1 MNFPWDQL
9 LVKGNWMITMAQI
22 GAPFLVIG
30 LIAVLLTSSY
40 GNIFTKNGSHP

>member
-22 GAPFLVIG
+22 DTILSYWFNRSNY
-30 LIAVLLTSSY
+30 LL
-40 GNIFTKNGSHP
+40 